1 MNGRLISNRL
11 GWYCCLL
18 LLIVPTALAWAK
30 VPQEYRGV
38 RIGMDRTEVIRILET
53 TPGHLAYQDL
63 GSRLG
68 EVIRGDK
75 LFRHALYTF
84 DVNNRLVEIALEMR
98 EIVGADQV
106 LTVFNKEHGL
116 ALTRDKSTVEGD
128 FSVEV
133 RGNKLVMRRLANL
146 DNRAAGSS
154 R

>member
-1 MNGRLISNRL
+1 
-11 GWYCCLL
+11 
-18 LLIVPTALAWAK
+18 VAWAK

-38 RIGMDRTEVIRILET
+38 KIGMDRSEVIRVLET

-63 GSRLG
+63 GAKLG

-75 LFRHALYTF
+75 LFRHALYSF
-84 DVNNRLVEIALEMR
+84 DGSNKLVEIALEMR
-98 EIVGADQV
+98 EILGADQV

-116 ALTRDKSTVEGD
+116 SLAPHKSSVEGD
-128 FSVEV
+128 HAVEV
-133 RGNKLVMRRLANL
+133 RGNKLVIRRVSNL